1 MQSQSQL
8 RNPLRRSEV
17 EEEADAVENVPP
29 ACHHGKS
36 RVNLPSRRGP
46 PCKPHH
52 RLWRNHLHPS
62 PFQRRP
68 QNRVLLLFP
77 PPVLLL
83 LPLAWGQE
91 KAGCCAPPRIRR
103 GSTLLFSSRLRNRL
117 KLQHH
122 RRRRL
127 RLLQHIRRRHHCLKR
142 SLLKPRLLKCN
153 HLKHRSLLKCNH
165 LKHNN
170 PKHNNLKGRSW
181 EDDGDRGNL
190 LRHSFPHKT
199 PQHQS
204 PPLMRW

>member
-1 MQSQSQL
+1 M
-8 RNPLRRSEV
+8 
-17 EEEADAVENVPP
+17 ENVPP

-77 PPVLLL
+77 LPVLLL

-91 KAGCCAPPRIRR
+91 KAEFCAPLHIRR
-103 GSTLLFSSRLRNRL
+103 GFTLLFSSRLRNRL

-142 SLLKPRLLKCN
+142 SLLKPRRLKCNHLKPRLLKCN

-181 EDDGDRGNL
+181 EGDGDRGNL

-204 PPLMRW
+204 PPLMRL

>member
-36 RVNLPSRRGP
+36 RVNLPSRRDP

-68 QNRVLLLFP
+68 QNRVLFLFP

-91 KAGCCAPPRIRR
+91 KAEFCAPLRIRR

-117 KLQHH
+117 KVQQHH

-127 RLLQHIRRRHHCLKR
+127 RLLQRLRRRHHCLKR

-153 HLKHRSLLKCNH
+153 LLKPRLLKCNL
-165 LKHNN
+165 LKRHNPKRNN
-170 PKHNNLKGRSW
+170 PKERPW
-181 EDDGDRGNL
+181 EGDGDRGNRF
-190 LRHSFPHKT
+190 RHPFPHKIL
-199 PQHQS
+199 QHQ
-204 PPLMRW
+204 PPRLMRW

>member
-1 MQSQSQL
+1 MES
-8 RNPLRRSEV
+8 
-17 EEEADAVENVPP
+17 VPP

-77 PPVLLL
+77 LPVLLL

-91 KAGCCAPPRIRR
+91 KAEFCAPLHIRR
-103 GSTLLFSSRLRNRL
+103 GFTLLFSSRLRNRL
-117 KLQHH
+117 RMQQHH

-153 HLKHRSLLKCNH
+153 HLKPRLLECNH
-165 LKHNN
+165 LKRH
-170 PKHNNLKGRSW
+170 NLKRHNLKRHNLKERSW
-181 EDDGDRGNL
+181 EGDGDRGNRF
-190 LRHSFPHKT
+190 RHPFPHMT
-199 PQHQS
+199 PQHQ
-204 PPLMRW
+204 PPRLTRW

>member
-8 RNPLRRSEV
+8 RNPLRRF
-17 EEEADAVENVPP
+17 EEEGEAGAVESAPP

-36 RVNLPSRRGP
+36 QINLPSRRDP
-46 PCKPHH
+46 PCKLHH

-68 QNRVLLLFP
+68 QNRVPLLFP
-77 PPVLLL
+77 LPVLLL

-91 KAGCCAPPRIRR
+91 KAEFCAPLHIRR
-103 GSTLLFSSRLRNRL
+103 GFTLLFSSRLRNRL

-165 LKHNN
+165 LKRHNPKRNN
-170 PKHNNLKGRSW
+170 PKGRPW
-181 EDDGDRGNL
+181 EDDGDRGNR
-190 LRHSFPHKT
+190 LRHPFPHKT
-199 PQHQS
+199 LQHQ
-204 PPLMRW
+204 PPRLTRW